1 MNLLNAIDRNA
12 DEEAKEKEIKLK
24 LETLINYKLKELESN
39 AIFIWNIFSMKKL
52 INMITNNQVK
62 I

>member
-39 AIFIWNIFSMKKL
+39 AIFI
-52 INMITNNQVK
+52 
-62 I
+62 